1 MATVDLTACD
11 QGNRPCRPEPLPRR
25 FSLADR
31 DEYGP
36 IADSPCKTAE
46 RLVID
51 ELLTDCGRRL
61 GVFVP
66 DGDLL

>member
-1 MATVDLTACD
+1 MATLDLTACD
-11 QGNRPCRPEPLPRR
+11 QGRHPCRPDRIARR
-25 FSLADR
+25 VSLADR

-36 IADSPCKTAE
+36 IAESPCQATE

-61 GVFVP
+61 GAFVP